1 MTKMTYDQCLTYAV
15 KFIPINNISAY
26 ICCRNE
32 VELMVFYDKHL
43 TRDEVRA
50 TADSAAT
57 LLHFTGHD
65 AGSVFISRFDMD
77 VRPTTPEVVHR
88 ILLELSALEAL
99 VA

>member
-1 MTKMTYDQCLTYAV
+1 MTKMTYDQCRSYAV
-15 KFIPINNISAY
+15 KFIPQNNISAY

-32 VELMVFYDKHL
+32 VELVVFYDKHL
-43 TRDEVRA
+43 TKKEVQS
-50 TADSAAT
+50 TAENAAT

-65 AGSVFISRFDMD
+65 AGAVFISRFDLD
-77 VRPTTPEVVHR
+77 VCPTTPEVVHR